1 MPRKQIHIATVAAI
15 RPDLIRL
22 APLIKRFESE
32 GGIRHT
38 FVWVGQHFDKNLSTV
53 FFQELGIRQPD
64 YDLRVG
70 WDVNLDKPRPQ
81 EEQFCRLV
89 QQLPGVLSQ
98 DFGKPD
104 LTLFLGDSNSVL
116 IAPTLKKLG
125 FVVGHIEAGMR
136 SNDFRMPE
144 EINRRCCDVASDY
157 HFCYDETYCYHLF
170 KEGLPYKHTYNVGNP
185 IKETFNIYIKPLL
198 RNWGKKAN
206 GYILVDLHRDELI
219 RDATRLQEILK
230 YCNKAGEAY
239 NLPVLL
245 LRFPRTMKA
254 IADNNLNIGDLQPI
268 DLLPYFSY
276 MQLVYHAKFLIS
288 DSGTAQEEPCLLKTP
303 VIVPRQYTERPLSM
317 ANGCSFLLRKPKE
330 DCKASLAWLDDG
342 PAMDTAWLGDGKTSS
357 KIVSI
362 IKKTLSKS

>member
-1 MPRKQIHIATVAAI
+1 MPCKQIHIATVAAI

-22 APLIKRFESE
+22 APLIKKLDAEAK
-32 GGIRHT
+32 IRHA

-70 WDVNLDKPRPQ
+70 WDINSDKPRPQ
-81 EEQFCRLV
+81 EEQFCRLI

-157 HFCYDETYCYHLF
+157 HFCYDQSYSNNLIN
-170 KEGLPYKHTYNVGNP
+170 EGLPYKHTYNVGNP

-198 RNWGKKAN
+198 RSWGKKKEDK
-206 GYILVDLHRDELI
+206 ILVDLHRDELI
-219 RDATRLQEILK
+219 KQPKQLQEILN
-230 YCNKAGEAY
+230 YCNKASQIY
-239 NLPVLL
+239 KLPVEFLG
-245 LRFPRTMKA
+245 FPRTNKA
-254 IADNNLNIGDLQPI
+254 IVDNDLETGSINFVP
-268 DLLPYFSY
+268 LMPYFQFMY
-276 MQLVYHAKFLIS
+276 EVYHAKFLIS

-303 VIVPRQYTERPLSM
+303 VIVPRQYTERPLSI

-330 DCKASLAWLDDG
+330 DCKASLAWLDAG
-342 PAMDTAWLGDGKTSS
+342 PVMDTAWLGDGRTSS

-362 IKKTLSKS
+362 IKQTLIK